1 MEFEH
6 SFKIPV
12 PPDTAWDV
20 LLDVQ
25 RVAPC
30 MPGAAVDTVD
40 GDDIKG
46 RVRVKV
52 GPITMVYAGRA
63 RFVDRDPEAHTVT
76 IEASGKESRGTGTA
90 SATVHAA
97 LRGDDGQT
105 RVTMSTTLNVTGRP
119 AQMGRGVLADVSAK
133 LIEQFAANLAKQL
146 ASNTAPASTAGG
158 TAPGN
163 TVTESTAPENTAPGD
178 TAPGDTAPGDTAPG
192 DTAPGDTAEDR
203 AATSNVA
210 SGATAGP
217 GQTPGGGNRGGNGT
231 GRAATTAPPSPTP
244 AAADISELTTA
255 TATEADQQDALNLL
269 GVAAGPVLKRL
280 IPALGALFVAL
291 FLARVRRR
299 RKHRKRA

>member
-163 TVTESTAPENTAPGD
+163 TVPESTAPEN

-217 GQTPGGGNRGGNGT
+217 GQTPGGGNGGGNGT

-291 FLARVRRR
+291 FLARV
-299 RKHRKRA
+299 

>member
-178 TAPGDTAPGDTAPG
+178 TV
-192 DTAPGDTAEDR
+192 PGDTAEDR